1 MKKYVLN
8 VTVGQSNTAGQK
20 AKQDITDILTAN
32 SFNKINVKLKKSRL
46 MKFLFSKREVKNKFK
61 GVNKDDIFVMQ
72 YPMYSRLTTK
82 LILKEC
88 KKIGIKTICVIHD
101 IESLRLYKNDKTKI
115 QEELVFLKQFD
126 CLIAHN
132 SKMKNWMRKNGVDG
146 KIVTLEIFDYINK
159 NEFIDAEKQL
169 DLVFAGN
176 LQKSK
181 FLRVW
186 DIDEKMNLYGV
197 NPDKDYS
204 KQLTYK
210 GVKTPDELPRFLSG
224 NFGLV
229 WDGTSMNTNNGVY
242 GEYTRYN
249 NPHKVSLYLSSGLP
263 VIVWKDAAISKFVV
277 ENNLGIAIDSLYEL
291 ESRLEE
297 QDIENYNNMVANAVE
312 IGKKLRKGSF
322 TMSAIEKSIEL
333 IKDSY

>member
-1 MKKYVLN
+1 
-8 VTVGQSNTAGQK
+8 
-20 AKQDITDILTAN
+20 
-32 SFNKINVKLKKSRL
+32 
-46 MKFLFSKREVKNKFK
+46 
-61 GVNKDDIFVMQ
+61 
-72 YPMYSRLTTK
+72 
-82 LILKEC
+82 
-88 KKIGIKTICVIHD
+88 
-101 IESLRLYKNDKTKI
+101 
-115 QEELVFLKQFD
+115 
-126 CLIAHN
+126 
-132 SKMKNWMRKNGVDG
+132 
-146 KIVTLEIFDYINK
+146 
-159 NEFIDAEKQL
+159 
-169 DLVFAGN
+169 
-176 LQKSK
+176 
-181 FLRVW
+181 
-186 DIDEKMNLYGV
+186 MNLYGV